1 MYLQDTDIG
10 AFRLHPFDYTADCRL
25 LIVMLYA
32 FCVGYGTKDDNVAVL
47 LPLAREYQIDDL
59 TKRCE
64 QFLLCREPSVHS
76 LVLAEEFS
84 LRTLEKKC
92 LDYVNR

>member
-1 MYLQDTDIG
+1 MSTKDRVRYVHCHVL
-10 AFRLHPFDYTADCRL
+10 
-25 LIVMLYA
+25 V
-32 FCVGYGTKDDNVAVL
+32 FCVCYGAEDHNVAVL

-64 QFLLCREPSVHS
+64 QFLLCRESSVRS

-84 LRTLEKKC
+84 LSTLEKKC
-92 LDYVNR
+92 LDYVNRS

>member
-1 MYLQDTDIG
+1 M
-10 AFRLHPFDYTADCRL
+10 R
-25 LIVMLYA
+25 
-32 FCVGYGTKDDNVAVL
+32 CVCFFGDENVAVL

-64 QFLLCREPSVHS
+64 HFLLCRESSVRS

-84 LRTLEKKC
+84 LGTLEKKC
-92 LDYVNR
+92 LDYVNRS